1 MGRPIWH
8 DAGIL
13 IAGISK
19 IERSHPMAPPPPA
32 VRGLLFA
39 ACYPRLLEWR
49 SRALVGDFRAK
60 GGNQLPGNRASERP
74 SLYIQSV
81 NGQPLKYTPR
91 KPNMR
96 NETCEA

>member
-1 MGRPIWH
+1 
-8 DAGIL
+8 
-13 IAGISK
+13 
-19 IERSHPMAPPPPA
+19 MAPPPPA

-39 ACYPRLLEWR
+39 AWFRAPAGEWR

-60 GGNQLPGNRASERP
+60 GVTSGPVRP
-74 SLYIQSV
+74 LRGPLYLSSV

>member
-1 MGRPIWH
+1 
-8 DAGIL
+8 
-13 IAGISK
+13 
-19 IERSHPMAPPPPA
+19 MAPPPPA

-49 SRALVGDFRAK
+49 SRALVGDSARR
-60 GGNQLPGNRASERP
+60 GVTSYRERTGNERP

>member
-1 MGRPIWH
+1 
-8 DAGIL
+8 
-13 IAGISK
+13 
-19 IERSHPMAPPPPA
+19 MAPPPPA

-39 ACYPRLLEWR
+39 AWFRAPAGEWR

-60 GGNQLPGNRASERP
+60 GGNQLPVTAP
-74 SLYIQSV
+74 FYIQSV